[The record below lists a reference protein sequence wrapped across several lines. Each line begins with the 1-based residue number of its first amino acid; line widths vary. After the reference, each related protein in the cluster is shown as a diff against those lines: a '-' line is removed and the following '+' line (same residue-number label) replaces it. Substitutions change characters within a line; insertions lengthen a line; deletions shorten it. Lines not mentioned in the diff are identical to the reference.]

1 MNFDSE
7 KYLTFELREHFK
19 DLSYEAIDLIIKHV
33 KAVCGGKITIPYGGI
48 EYKGKNISFKPVT
61 DSKIIIDSIE
71 IGFSEELQYEY
82 GKLPGIKVNTRFYG
96 NIYSRIECIL
106 LGKYL
111 NNKACCSIVIDDED
125 DPYRGI
131 YYINLDETNY
141 NFEENK
147 TYHNPTLSYYDGK
160 TLDTL
165 KEHHKDE
172 ELKSLISCN
181 DGYLNTIGF
190 NPDNKADLPQ
200 LPKDKSYLEIIESTF
215 ANGDNESFD
224 NFAAR
229 AFNRGPQLTKKEK
242 PII

>member
-1 MNFDSE
+1 MVFDSE
-7 KYLTFELREHFK
+7 KYLAYCLKEHFK

-48 EYKGKNISFKPVT
+48 EYKGKNISFSPVT
-61 DSKIIIDSIE
+61 ETSIIIDNIE
-71 IGFSEELQYEY
+71 IGLSEELQYQY
-82 GKLPGIKVNTRFYG
+82 GKLPGIKVNARFFG
-96 NIYSRIECIL
+96 NIYSRIECVL
-106 LGKYL
+106 LGKYQSD
-111 NNKACCSIVIDDED
+111 KACCSIVIDDED

-131 YYINLDETNY
+131 YYINLNETNY
-141 NFEENK
+141 NFDTDKIYNC
-147 TYHNPTLSYYDGK
+147 PTIAYYDGAA
-160 TLDTL
+160 LDII
-165 KEHHKDE
+165 KNNHKDE

-181 DGYLNTIGF
+181 DGNLKTIGF
-190 NPDNKADLPQ
+190 IPDNKVDLPQ
-200 LPKDKSYLEIIESTF
+200 IPKEKSYLEVIESTF